1 MSNKKT
7 KQRYFVLHLEDRD
20 FKPSPNVKY
29 EIQILDSKGRA
40 KVSGYV
46 VENQNELE
54 VDGKIIPMAVI
65 EAAKRQPKG
74 KGDYVNE
81 FGESIPPW

>member
-1 MSNKKT
+1 MSDNKN
-7 KQRYFVLHLEDRD
+7 KQRYFVLHLDDRD

-46 VENQNELE
+46 DENQNELE
-54 VDGKIIPMAVI
+54 VDGKIIPRAVI
-65 EAAKRQPKG
+65 EAAQRQQKG

-81 FGESIPPW
+81 FGESITPW